1 MRSANA
7 VNVVVAAVAA
17 LIMTGAIMLAMPVL
31 HPVLESTLTAI
42 SPLISADGQWGV
54 EATEIAVAWAPIL
67 LPGITFFGVFFRM
80 SRQGRVM

>member
-1 MRSANA
+1 MRNANA
-7 VNVVVAAVAA
+7 TNVIVAAVAA
-17 LIMTGAIMLAMPVL
+17 LVMTGAVMLAMPMV
-31 HPVLESTLTAI
+31 HPVLESTLAMI
-42 SPLISADGQWGV
+42 SPLVSADGQWGV